1 MSFNLYTPQEILEKV
16 AKQAKQARL
25 NQNFSQEGLAKRSGV
40 SLGSIKRFER
50 IGQIS
55 FDSLLKIALVLNSLE
70 EFEKLFTEQGK
81 PIQTLDEIL
90 AEPIT
95 KKRGRIK

>member
-1 MSFNLYTPQEILEKV
+1 MTFNLYTPQEILEKV

-25 NQNFSQEGLAKRSGV
+25 NQDFSQEGLAKRSGV

-50 IGQIS
+50 TGQIS

-70 EFEKLFTEQGK
+70 EFEKLFTEQSK
-81 PIQTLDEIL
+81 PIKTLDEIL
-90 AEPIT
+90 AKPIT